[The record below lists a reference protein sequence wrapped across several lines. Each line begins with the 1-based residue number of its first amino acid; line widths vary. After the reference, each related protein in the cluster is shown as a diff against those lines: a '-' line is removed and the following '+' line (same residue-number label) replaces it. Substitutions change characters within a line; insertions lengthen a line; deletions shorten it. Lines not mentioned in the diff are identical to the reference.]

1 MASAQTSST
10 ISLVWSAPST
20 DLASGADAN
29 GYVVYDVDTGAA
41 VYNGTGSTATSAAIS
56 GLSSGELYNFSVS
69 ALSTAGTGTAGVTSP
84 LSTTPGAPTSLVSA
98 GSTESTV
105 ALTWAAPAM
114 SAGSPVTGYV
124 VYERAVYE
132 AADMVLG
139 GAAVPDG
146 VLAHFL
152 ASSASDLTVDTIKYN
167 GLGNTSQ
174 SATISGL
181 TAGSHY
187 VYVVAAMSAVG
198 VGNKSAAL
206 TVSTTPS
213 APSGLASVAQTAS
226 TVNLSWE
233 APVLTSSAA
242 PVTGYIVYRNDG
254 AGGAIPASGAAV
266 ACNGTGQVATTC
278 VAGGLSGGKLYAF
291 SVAALSDI
299 GEGVRSTPVVSVG
312 TALAP
317 PTNLSAPSATVLS
330 TSIGLTWT
338 APTADTTALSA
349 TGY

>member
-1 MASAQTSST
+1 
-10 ISLVWSAPST
+10 
-20 DLASGADAN
+20 
-29 GYVVYDVDTGAA
+29 
-41 VYNGTGSTATSAAIS
+41 
-56 GLSSGELYNFSVS
+56 
-69 ALSTAGTGTAGVTSP
+69 
-84 LSTTPGAPTSLVSA
+84 
-98 GSTESTV
+98 
-105 ALTWAAPAM
+105 M

-132 AADMVLG
+132 AADVVLG

-206 TVSTTPS
+206 TVSTTPA

-226 TVNLSWE
+226 TVNL
-233 APVLTSSAA
+233 
-242 PVTGYIVYRNDG
+242 
-254 AGGAIPASGAAV
+254 
-266 ACNGTGQVATTC
+266 
-278 VAGGLSGGKLYAF
+278 
-291 SVAALSDI
+291 
-299 GEGVRSTPVVSVG
+299 
-312 TALAP
+312 TA
-317 PTNLSAPSATVLS
+317 
-330 TSIGLTWT
+330 
-338 APTADTTALSA
+338 TTALVEPFRQA
-349 TGY
+349 VRWWHAMAQAKWQRLVWREV